1 MNWRFWKREDRTSND
16 YTSLLTQLVEAGA
29 STGVAGVTSTA
40 AVESAAGALSRAFA
54 AATVEGPQWAKRA
67 INPRTLAQI
76 GRDLVM
82 VGQSTHVIEVDGQ
95 GEVIL
100 LPAINTAFQSG
111 GPDPRT
117 WAALCTLA
125 GPAQTISKMVPWYQM
140 VWLPWGTVPSRPY
153 AGVGP
158 TSFASIT
165 AKLLAETERSLRDE
179 AGGPITQIL
188 PGPRYDA
195 MDPNAD
201 PDEDTVDPLARLRS
215 DIKAVRGRALL
226 TETTSAGWG
235 EGKAS
240 APGADWKQNRL
251 GPMPPESMVQL
262 RSQAFDAVLASCG
275 VPPSLFTDADGTS
288 QREGLRRWHMNV
300 VVPIARC
307 LEQD

>member
-1 MNWRFWKREDRTSND
+1 
-16 YTSLLTQLVEAGA
+16 
-29 STGVAGVTSTA
+29 
-40 AVESAAGALSRAFA
+40 
-54 AATVEGPQWAKRA
+54 
-67 INPRTLAQI
+67 
-76 GRDLVM
+76 
-82 VGQSTHVIEVDGQ
+82 
-95 GEVIL
+95 
-100 LPAINTAFQSG
+100 
-111 GPDPRT
+111 
-117 WAALCTLA
+117 
-125 GPAQTISKMVPWYQM
+125 
-140 VWLPWGTVPSRPY
+140 
-153 AGVGP
+153 
-158 TSFASIT
+158 
-165 AKLLAETERSLRDE
+165 
-179 AGGPITQIL
+179 
-188 PGPRYDA
+188 